1 LSQRAMNEDELR
13 EFLSQPLIADIVTL
27 RKDGSPQITP
37 VLYYFDGTYLYIS
50 TTTTRAKGRNIKRDN
65 RIAVSIRNQ
74 DASKVV
80 LFSGKADILDDKNHS
95 LLRRIAAKYTPPA
108 KIDGLLSGIEP
119 DRVIIRLNPSRSISW
134 TRNVAG

>member
-1 LSQRAMNEDELR
+1 MNEDELR

-50 TTTTRAKGRNIKRDN
+50 TTTSRAKGRNIKRDN

-80 LFSGKADILDDKNHS
+80 LFSGKADILDDKDHA
-95 LLRRIAAKYTPPA
+95 LLRRIAAKYMPPD
-108 KIDGLLSGIEP
+108 KIDEMLSGIEP
-119 DRVIIRLNPSRSISW
+119 DRLVIRLKPSRSINW
-134 TRNVAG
+134 TTLAR